1 MKPKI
6 KRNREEGYMKHV
18 FYINMIGLF
27 LLVSITGCSSFPDI
41 KSGVFGVKTDDMQVK
56 VAFGDKDRR
65 IIHDYYSKK
74 NKKKIK
80 GKAMPPGLA
89 KKGKLPPGLQKQL
102 KRKGK
107 LPPGLA
113 KRHLPYE
120 LEGRLSQLPR
130 GYVRLKVGGDI
141 VLMNEETEVIV
152 DIIYD
157 MG

>member
-1 MKPKI
+1 MKQL
-6 KRNREEGYMKHV
+6 
-18 FYINMIGLF
+18 FCINIMSLF
-27 LLVSITGCSSFPDI
+27 LLVLFAGCSSFPDI
-41 KSGVFGVKTDDMQVK
+41 KSGVFGVKTDDVQVK
-56 VAFGDKDRR
+56 VAFGEKDRR

-74 NKKKIK
+74 KIK
-80 GKAMPPGLA
+80 SKAMPPGLA
-89 KKGKLPPGLQKQL
+89 KKGKLTPGHQKQL
-102 KRKGK
+102 QRKGK

-152 DIIYD
+152 DIIY
-157 MG
+157 GIG